1 MTLAVRSW
9 RRRCAGTLA
18 AAGLAGTVGVGAG
31 LGAPVPA
38 YAAEVEADC
47 SQLSADTQSTDTY
60 ATTRT
65 SEPLEAMGVP
75 EATAAL
81 QAQGRV
87 PGQGVTVAVLDSGI
101 PDGLGF
107 TLQHSPVPGVKQ
119 PPTYYHGT
127 AVAGLIAGP
136 ARPEEAGGAIGIAPG
151 AQLLDVQVYDDPAAQ
166 AEDTEVSGITLQNV
180 LDGLDV
186 VIARARELN
195 IKVATVALAL
205 PFDDRGLQKRIARLW
220 KLGVVVVAPTGNRP
234 SEDTDTSYLV
244 DDFAVHRPGEDARD
258 FVHPADF
265 KRVLAVNASMTGT
278 PDGTDPYTYVLENSA
293 TMIAAPTAG
302 AVSYAAI
309 GGTCLLEAP
318 ATSWATASVSGA
330 LALLQSYYDETPAQA
345 VSRLLHTANGRTD
358 VPNTLMGAGEV
369 QVDEAL
375 TRPLTIDEQG
385 TVVGDDGVI
394 EQQQQVSA
402 PQAPPDLLAS
412 TRANAVWWGL
422 VGGGVLLLALI
433 LRPVLARR
441 RRTVSGL

>member
-1 MTLAVRSW
+1 VTARGGS
-9 RRRCAGTLA
+9 RARAGVA
-18 AAGLAGTVGVGAG
+18 AAAVLTGALGAGAG
-31 LGAPVPA
+31 LGTTVPA

-47 SQLSADTQSTDTY
+47 SQLSADVSSTDTY
-60 ATTRT
+60 ATTRP

-75 EATAAL
+75 EATAEL
-81 QAQGRV
+81 QALGRV

-107 TLQHSPVPGVKQ
+107 TVQHSPVPGVKQ

-136 ARPEEAGGAIGIAPG
+136 ARPEEAGGAVGIAPG

-166 AEDTEVSGITLQNV
+166 AEDADISGITLQNV

-195 IKVATVALAL
+195 IKVATIALAL
-205 PFDDRGLQKRIARLW
+205 PFDDRGIQKRIARLW

-244 DDFAVHRPGEDARD
+244 DDFAVHQPGEDARD
-258 FVHPADF
+258 AVHPADF
-265 KRVLAVNASMTGT
+265 RRVLAVNASMTGL

-293 TMIAAPTAG
+293 TMVAAPTAG
-302 AVSYAAI
+302 AVSYAAV
-309 GGTCLLEAP
+309 GGTCTLEAP

-330 LALLQSYYDETPAQA
+330 LALLQSYYDESPGRA

-358 VPNTLMGAGEV
+358 VPNTLLGAGEV

-375 TRPLTIDEQG
+375 TRPLAMDEQG
-385 TVVGDDGVI
+385 TVLGDDGVI

-402 PQAPPDLLAS
+402 PEDPPDLLAS

-422 VGGGVLLLALI
+422 IGGGALLLALI